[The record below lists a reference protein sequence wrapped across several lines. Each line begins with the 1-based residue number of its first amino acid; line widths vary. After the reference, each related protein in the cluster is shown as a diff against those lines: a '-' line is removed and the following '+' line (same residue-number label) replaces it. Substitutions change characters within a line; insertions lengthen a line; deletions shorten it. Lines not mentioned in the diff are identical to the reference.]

1 MNCKNPDVQTGW
13 SASQFYFGVICL
25 VTVTSL
31 VLFWAKSSRVGLRFC
46 FPSKFMVYGLW
57 LMFFR
62 VWGGKAS
69 VFRNSS
75 QVDSY
80 EDGIGVIIQT
90 RSNLKRNRQAE
101 QDDSVWVNHSFPLRT
116 VCRQYENGQSPLL
129 SVPPSPSTDNV
140 RNEPIIDWTLSCISP
155 QKLLVTSGS
164 S

>member
-31 VLFWAKSSRVGLRFC
+31 VLFLGKIKPGALRFC

-69 VFRNSS
+69 VSRNSS

-116 VCRQYENGQSPLL
+116 VCRRYGNGHSPLL
-129 SVPPSPSTDNV
+129 SVLLPPN
-140 RNEPIIDWTLSCISP
+140 
-155 QKLLVTSGS
+155 
-164 S
+164 

>member
-13 SASQFYFGVICL
+13 SASQSILGVICL

-31 VLFWAKSSRVGLRFC
+31 VLFWEKIKPGGASFLFSIEI
-46 FPSKFMVYGLW
+46 YGLW
-57 LMFFR
+57 FVVDGFQG
-62 VWGGKAS
+62 WGGKAS
-69 VFRNSS
+69 VSRNSS

-129 SVPPSPSTDNV
+129 SVPPSSN
-140 RNEPIIDWTLSCISP
+140 
-155 QKLLVTSGS
+155 
-164 S
+164 